1 MIGVA
6 TTFPGGMGCK
16 QTEVLQTIYLTIK
29 LFTRPVIQFN
39 LRLRYMYMYLLLK
52 FRTARTK
59 LCFENK
65 LKTLGSILK
74 CFLVTHGAPK
84 GPVSYL

>member
-29 LFTRPVIQFN
+29 LLIPVIQFN
-39 LRLRYMYMYLLLK
+39 LRLRYMYLLLK

>member
-1 MIGVA
+1 MISVA
-6 TTFPGGMGCK
+6 TTFPGRMGCK

-39 LRLRYMYMYLLLK
+39 LRLRYMYLLLK

-59 LCFENK
+59 LYFENK